1 MSFSQFQLFRDIAQ
15 TRSITRGA
23 ELNGITPSAA
33 SQYLHELERSLGAV
47 LLDRTTRPISLTLSG
62 KLYGDLCRDVLRRR
76 EEFDASMDQLK
87 SSVEG
92 TVRVASIYS
101 VGLSEMSDLEAEF
114 QRRLPGAKLQVD
126 YLRPEKVYDYVL
138 ADRSDLGLV
147 SYPENTREIAVIPW
161 RSEQM
166 VVAMSP
172 AHPLAR
178 NGAIRPEDLE
188 GADFVAFDEDLPIR
202 REVDRYLRASGVSV
216 NVIMHFDNLQTIR
229 EAVMLGSGVSIVP
242 GRILRAD
249 LEQGRMAA
257 VPIASPGLYRPLG
270 IVHRKRKRFHKAAEA
285 FLELLQST
293 PEQGDLASVPAATS

>member
-1 MSFSQFQLFRDIAQ
+1 MLSFTQFQLFRDIAQ

-23 ELNGITPSAA
+23 ELSGITPSAA
-33 SQYLHELERSLGAV
+33 SQYLHELERTLGTI
-47 LLDRTTRPISLTLSG
+47 LLDRTTRPISLTTSG

-87 SSVEG
+87 SLVEG

-101 VGLSEMSDLEAEF
+101 VGISEMSELEAEF

-138 ADRSDLGLV
+138 ADRADIGLV
-147 SYPENTREIAVIPW
+147 SYPETTREISVISW

-172 AHPLAR
+172 SHPLAQR
-178 NGAIRPEDLE
+178 EAIKADDLE
-188 GADFVAFDEDLPIR
+188 GVDFVAFDEDLPIR
-202 REVDRYLRASGVSV
+202 RDVDRYLRANGVSV
-216 NVIMHFDNLQTIR
+216 NVVMHFDNLQTIR

-242 GRILRAD
+242 GRILKSD
-249 LEQGRMAA
+249 LDQGRMAA

-285 FLELLQST
+285 FLELLQAM
-293 PEQGDLASVPAATS
+293 PEPDRELTTVR